1 MYLNEKK
8 QILSLVWN
16 LAITHLILRAVKF
29 IIGIFVFISLFFM
42 FFQGSTFG
50 KIKKN
55 AETGWIAAAILLV
68 IWILLTITSR
78 ILLIVYI
85 VKIGELTGTLG
96 IRHNHLLLTKL
107 SSIKTLSIIGCFIS
121 YVNIT
126 VANILSLRHNHKEE
140 LLNLDYQVLD

>member
-1 MYLNEKK
+1 
-8 QILSLVWN
+8 
-16 LAITHLILRAVKF
+16 
-29 IIGIFVFISLFFM
+29 M
-42 FFQGSTFG
+42 FFQGSTFD

-85 VKIGELTGTLG
+85 VKIGEFTGTLG